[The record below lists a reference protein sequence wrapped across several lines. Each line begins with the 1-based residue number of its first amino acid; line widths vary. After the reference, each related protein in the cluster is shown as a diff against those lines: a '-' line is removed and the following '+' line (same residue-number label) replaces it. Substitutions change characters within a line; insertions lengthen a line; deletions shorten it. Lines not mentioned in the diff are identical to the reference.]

1 MGAFLQ
7 AGYAA
12 CGFDFNRMRGVTNV
26 DGPTS
31 EDITT
36 ERGFRN
42 AVDVLLRIRV
52 GGLAT
57 FAPMCGSFNWLCAAQ
72 AKRGAD
78 NGWLGGGSAATC
90 GAAHPF
96 VLRGNAAAKA
106 TAFLARVAV
115 LRGVQASVENPP
127 RSYMWN
133 MFHHHAVLL
142 DLPHSCRTLRCGF
155 RTSGSTEDEITK
167 EYRFACTHPWVV
179 SLARRCTCPPS
190 VAHIAMTKIKE
201 GKSWGI
207 PSVMRRSQEYPEL
220 LGAAV
225 VAAWAAR
232 PALLALGD
240 SAAPVAPPEP
250 VQPARARPVPRR
262 VRLGAGGRLV
272 RTAQMRRHFEGRRS
286 GAAADSE
293 DVLSVDSQSEPALLG
308 DSESEQDLFGELDL
322 FGGGGI
328 SSDVSDGRAAD
339 VVDDDS
345 DAALFSE

>member
-1 MGAFLQ
+1 MLAHIRGWSASP
-7 AGYAA
+7 AVA
-12 CGFDFNRMRGVTNV
+12 C
-26 DGPTS
+26 
-31 EDITT
+31 
-36 ERGFRN
+36 
-42 AVDVLLRIRV
+42 A
-52 GGLAT
+52 
-57 FAPMCGSFNWLCAAQ
+57 
-72 AKRGAD
+72 
-78 NGWLGGGSAATC
+78 
-90 GAAHPF
+90 
-96 VLRGNAAAKA
+96 
-106 TAFLARVAV
+106 
-115 LRGVQASVENPP
+115 
-127 RSYMWN
+127 
-133 MFHHHAVLL
+133 
-142 DLPHSCRTLRCGF
+142 
-155 RTSGSTEDEITK
+155 
-167 EYRFACTHPWVV
+167 
-179 SLARRCTCPPS
+179 PPS

-201 GKSWGI
+201 GQSWGI
-207 PSVMRRSQEYPEL
+207 PSVMRRSQEYPER

-322 FGGGGI
+322 LGGGGGI
-328 SSDVSDGRAAD
+328 SADVSDGRAAD

>member
-1 MGAFLQ
+1 M
-7 AGYAA
+7 
-12 CGFDFNRMRGVTNV
+12 
-26 DGPTS
+26 
-31 EDITT
+31 
-36 ERGFRN
+36 
-42 AVDVLLRIRV
+42 
-52 GGLAT
+52 
-57 FAPMCGSFNWLCAAQ
+57 
-72 AKRGAD
+72 
-78 NGWLGGGSAATC
+78 
-90 GAAHPF
+90 
-96 VLRGNAAAKA
+96 LRGNAAAKA

-167 EYRFACTHPWVV
+167 EYRFACTHLWVV

-190 VAHIAMTKIKE
+190 VAHIAMTKIKK
-201 GKSWGI
+201 GQSWGI

-232 PALLALGD
+232 LALPVLGD
-240 SAAPVAPPEP
+240 SAAPVASPEP

-272 RTAQMRRHFEGRRS
+272 RIRGQKKWGCGR
-286 GAAADSE
+286 
-293 DVLSVDSQSEPALLG
+293 
-308 DSESEQDLFGELDL
+308 
-322 FGGGGI
+322 FGGCAL
-328 SSDVSDGRAAD
+328 GR
-339 VVDDDS
+339 
-345 DAALFSE
+345 

>member
-1 MGAFLQ
+1 MGAFLE
-7 AGYAA
+7 AGHAA
-12 CGFDFNRMRGVTNV
+12 CGFDSNRLQGVTNV

-36 ERGFRN
+36 ATGFRN
-42 AVDVLLRIRV
+42 AVNLVLRIRV

-72 AKRGAD
+72 AKRAAD
-78 NGWLGGGSAATC
+78 NGWLGE
-90 GAAHPF
+90 AAHPF
-96 VLRGNAAAKA
+96 VAQGNAAAMA

-133 MFHHHAVLL
+133 MFSHHRVLL

-155 RTSGSTEDEITK
+155 RASGSTEDEITK
-167 EYRFACTHPWVV
+167 EYKFACTHPWVV
-179 SLARRCTCPPS
+179 SLARGCTCPPS
-190 VAHIAMTKIKE
+190 VAHITMTKKKD

-207 PSVMRRSQEYPEL
+207 PIVMKRSQAYPHL

-225 VAAWAAR
+225 VAAWARPAAPLEHSPDR

-240 SAAPVAPPEP
+240 SAASVALHEP
-250 VQPARARPVPRR
+250 VQPAWARPALRR
-262 VRLGAGGRLV
+262 VRRGRGGQLV
-272 RTAQMRRHFEGRRS
+272 RTEQKRQRHGEGRRRGPS
-286 GAAADSE
+286 ADSWA
-293 DVLSVDSQSEPALLG
+293 VLLDEGESELALGG
-308 DSESEQDLFGELDL
+308 DSESEPDL

-328 SSDVSDGRAAD
+328 SADVSDGRAAD

-345 DAALFSE
+345 ETALFSE

>member
-1 MGAFLQ
+1 M

-12 CGFDFNRMRGVTNV
+12 CGFDFNRMQGVTNV

-240 SAAPVAPPEP
+240 SVAPD
-250 VQPARARPVPRR
+250 
-262 VRLGAGGRLV
+262 L
-272 RTAQMRRHFEGRRS
+272 
-286 GAAADSE
+286 E

-322 FGGGGI
+322 LGGGGI
-328 SSDVSDGRAAD
+328 SADVSDGRAAD

>member
-1 MGAFLQ
+1 
-7 AGYAA
+7 
-12 CGFDFNRMRGVTNV
+12 
-26 DGPTS
+26 
-31 EDITT
+31 
-36 ERGFRN
+36 
-42 AVDVLLRIRV
+42 
-52 GGLAT
+52 
-57 FAPMCGSFNWLCAAQ
+57 
-72 AKRGAD
+72 
-78 NGWLGGGSAATC
+78 
-90 GAAHPF
+90 
-96 VLRGNAAAKA
+96 
-106 TAFLARVAV
+106 
-115 LRGVQASVENPP
+115 
-127 RSYMWN
+127 MWN

-207 PSVMRRSQEYPEL
+207 PSVMRRSQEYPER

-262 VRLGAGGRLV
+262 ARLGRVGRLV

-322 FGGGGI
+322 LGGGGI
-328 SSDVSDGRAAD
+328 SADVSDGRAAD